1 MNDEQKAVFL
11 ALVIGII
18 AGFVSKNA
26 GADLGLVLGVVFGY
40 VFNLGQKKIFAGKKD
55 GWSAGNIL
63 VPYIFTWIIT
73 WIFLV
78 NV

>member
-11 ALVIGII
+11 ALVIGVI

-26 GADLGLVLGVVFGY
+26 GADLGLVLGAVFGY
-40 VFNLGQKKIFAGKKD
+40 AINSVHKKIFTGKKD
-55 GWSAGNIL
+55 GWSTGNII